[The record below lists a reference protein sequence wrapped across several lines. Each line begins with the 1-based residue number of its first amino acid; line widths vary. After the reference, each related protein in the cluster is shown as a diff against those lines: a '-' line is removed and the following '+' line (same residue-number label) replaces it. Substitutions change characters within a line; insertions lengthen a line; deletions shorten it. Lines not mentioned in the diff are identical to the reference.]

1 MKPCTVWATPLLQS
15 ASFSRTALSERPK
28 LAKTRFSISASVT
41 PASQLLTKLQK
52 PCMSWPICLLLS
64 YTRIPLLLAWMKRK
78 RRLQT
83 ILIVALAPITLPRT
97 STSPRVLPPAFLVAS
112 RQLLSIQVTRSSL
125 SRLISPSIVSG
136 SRLTAVL
143 A

>member
-1 MKPCTVWATPLLQS
+1 MINETMYGLGNAPS
-15 ASFSRTALSERPK
+15 AIRELFAYGLERKQK

-78 RRLQT
+78 WRLQT

-97 STSPRVLPPAFLVAS
+97 STSPRALLPAFLAAS
-112 RQLLSIQVTRSSL
+112 SSYCRS
-125 SRLISPSIVSG
+125 R
-136 SRLTAVL
+136 
-143 A
+143 